1 MILPAYPYR
10 DSNPENLVPET
21 SMYSVPS
28 YGHTPG
34 GIRTLK
40 TCVLS
45 AVRIPFRH
53 GCINKPFFGFYTPDE
68 IRTRTVAGLN
78 RMPLPIA
85 LLGLNYVINRFVSLN
100 RNSISFILLHFLKST
115 MRVPIPHLLLGK
127 QIYFRYTNGA
137 KSFSSGSNR
146 DYYCLQGSRH
156 AIRREKHR
164 AYDRNRVCNLLITKQ
179 VLCLLSYVGMNLQ
192 EWESNPLSQRL

>member
-1 MILPAYPYR
+1 MEFESTHNEGLSFAPLPDWRCFAKQNSIVSLSAKHMIPPAYPYR

-28 YGHTPG
+28 YGRTPR

-53 GCINKPFFGFYTPDE
+53 GCINKPFSTLYPRRDSNSH
-68 IRTRTVAGLN
+68 RCGLK
-78 RMPLPIA
+78 PHASSICA
-85 LLGLNYVINRFVSLN
+85 TGAYVINRFVSRN
-100 RNSISFILLHFLKST
+100 RNSISFVLHHFLST

-146 DYYCLQGSRH
+146 DYYCLQVQV
-156 AIRREKHR
+156 
-164 AYDRNRVCNLLITKQ
+164 AYV
-179 VLCLLSYVGMNLQ
+179 
-192 EWESNPLSQRL
+192 